1 MYSEG
6 WNHYELRQGAS
17 SSLSRASSGT
27 TSITGFGV
35 CTVVARVIPS
45 QPHDMHH
52 RTPATLRTGRSIR
65 DRTSTVSAAQRGQSR
80 PAGRKMYRRMNGE
93 NSIAAQSTVTK
104 SMNMIASSRAS
115 RAKPLPSPLLPMG
128 EASKNQTPRSG
139 VAEPGGGGR

>member
-1 MYSEG
+1 MFLEG
-6 WNHYELRQGAS
+6 GGAYEARQGAS

-27 TSITGFGV
+27 TSITALAV

-65 DRTSTVSAAQRGQSR
+65 DRTGTVSAAQRGQSR
-80 PAGRKMYRRMNGE
+80 PDGRKRYRRMNGE
-93 NSIAAQSTVTK
+93 SSIAAQSTVTK

-115 RAKPLPSPLLPMG
+115 HAKPLLSPHLPTG

-139 VAEPGGGGR
+139 MAGPRNGVR